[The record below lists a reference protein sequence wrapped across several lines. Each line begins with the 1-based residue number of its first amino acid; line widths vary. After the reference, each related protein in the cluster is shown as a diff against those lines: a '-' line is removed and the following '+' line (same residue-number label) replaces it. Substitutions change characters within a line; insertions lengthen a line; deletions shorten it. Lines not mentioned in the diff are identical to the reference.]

1 MFASISE
8 RSMFLSLIAFC
19 GSKKTN
25 IFDLKLLLIIN
36 KRDCIS
42 FCKEQKKTFSGV
54 RLVDLSQG
62 VIGGRVF
69 RTGKLIFLLIKVLL
83 GVVSK
88 EISAQKETKKSCQ
101 TLLGNGLL

>member
-1 MFASISE
+1 M
-8 RSMFLSLIAFC
+8 
-19 GSKKTN
+19 
-25 IFDLKLLLIIN
+25 N
-36 KRDCIS
+36 K
-42 FCKEQKKTFSGV
+42 KKTFSGV